1 MKKPA
6 EVQVI
11 LLKSDTLAN
20 FFYQIHTDLHTMDNK
35 KMLETLIEQGSFLIK
50 QGGGDFQKLF
60 PEKTNITSTSVI
72 MNQR

>member
-50 QGGGDFQKLF
+50 RGGGDFQKLF
-60 PEKTNITSTSVI
+60 PEKRISLQLVLL
-72 MNQR
+72 

>member
-50 QGGGDFQKLF
+50 RGGGGIFRNFSLKKRISLQL
-60 PEKTNITSTSVI
+60 VLL
-72 MNQR
+72 

>member
-50 QGGGDFQKLF
+50 RGGGDFQKLF

>member
-50 QGGGDFQKLF
+50 RGGGGGF
-60 PEKTNITSTSVI
+60 
-72 MNQR
+72 

>member
-11 LLKSDTLAN
+11 LLKSDILAS

-50 QGGGDFQKLF
+50 QGGGFSETF
-60 PEKTNITSTSVI
+60 P
-72 MNQR
+72 

>member
-50 QGGGDFQKLF
+50 RGGGIFRNFSLKKRISLQL
-60 PEKTNITSTSVI
+60 VLL
-72 MNQR
+72 

>member
-11 LLKSDTLAN
+11 LLKSDTLAS

-50 QGGGDFQKLF
+50 RGGGGGF
-60 PEKTNITSTSVI
+60 
-72 MNQR
+72 

>member
-50 QGGGDFQKLF
+50 QGGGGFSETF
-60 PEKTNITSTSVI
+60 P
-72 MNQR
+72 

>member
-50 QGGGDFQKLF
+50 QGGGIFRNFSLKKRISLQL
-60 PEKTNITSTSVI
+60 VLL
-72 MNQR
+72 